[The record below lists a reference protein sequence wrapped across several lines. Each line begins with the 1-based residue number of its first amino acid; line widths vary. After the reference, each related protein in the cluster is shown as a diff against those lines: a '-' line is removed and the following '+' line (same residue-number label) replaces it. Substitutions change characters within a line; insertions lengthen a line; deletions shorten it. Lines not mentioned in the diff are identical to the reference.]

1 MVAVAYE
8 RLSFPRGSK
17 YSKLTGKTLIG
28 SLEKWTLTG
37 CVPTGRV
44 KNLLYLDGRG
54 GGGSRSGSRILAAA
68 NFNLNSLF
76 KI

>member
-37 CVPTGRV
+37 CGPTGRV
-44 KNLLYLDGRG
+44 KNLLYLDGRRG
-54 GGGSRSGSRILAAA
+54 GGGGGAGVVRGFWLRRI
-68 NFNLNSLF
+68 ST
-76 KI
+76 